1 MTTLIKLDNKF
12 TPFLFKA
19 ISAVKNSVFVTLGK
33 YDVENFYVFFEDLV
47 HERDGVKFYTISFY
61 AKEVT
66 EDNWMEVSSHE
77 VGGINVDID
86 IRTKEVISIYSDR

>member
-1 MTTLIKLDNKF
+1 MATLIKLDNKF

-19 ISAVKNSVFVTLGK
+19 ISAVKNSVFVTSGK
-33 YDVENFYVFFEDLV
+33 YDVENFYVSFEDLV
-47 HERDGVKFYTISFY
+47 HERDGLKFYTISFY

-86 IRTKEVISIYSDR
+86 IRTKEVVSIYSDR